1 MRRKAIVRLCVL
13 VVLQVNQ
20 ISIIFGWEPLPYD
33 EEQIYEFLSTVS
45 MVIVTLW
52 VWWKNNNITNEA
64 IAADEVREHLKEEKK
79 KGR

>member
-13 VVLQVNQ
+13 ALLLLNQ
-20 ISIIFGWEPLPYD
+20 TLIIFGWDPLPFE
-33 EEQIYEFLSTVS
+33 EEQLYESLSTVS
-45 MVIVTLW
+45 MVLASLW

-64 IAADEVREHLKEEKK
+64 IAADEVREHLKEKK